1 MRRPLA
7 ALLLA
12 ALVAVAACSGD
23 DGDAGRPS
31 AQFDENSTTTVVDY
45 SGVQLGAVKG
55 TTTTTIPLTGS
66 AAILG
71 TVSGPSGPVGGA
83 TVRIERLAGSS
94 PTSVDVVSGVDGHYE
109 QRNLPGGRYR
119 VRAFLPPALAQVEPK
134 LQFVAAGAEQA
145 LDLAMTDQRSIRARA
160 AVAPATPYLGFD
172 VNLAVVIGTQR
183 VDADGVVRTVPA
195 VGVRV
200 ELDGLG
206 AWTLRSSSGGGF
218 QVPGRVTTTT
228 TFASSSSV
236 DYTDGVGQVRFA
248 LTCRAPGDPGLSV
261 NVAVTVTP
269 AAGPGEA
276 PPAPTQQVQS
286 VPLEVPGC
294 VDPYAVPDTTSTS
307 QP

>member
-7 ALLLA
+7 ALVLA
-12 ALVAVAACSGD
+12 ALVVVSACSGD
-23 DGDAGRPS
+23 DDDAGRPS
-31 AQFDENSTTTVVDY
+31 RRSEDTSTTAVVDY
-45 SGVQLGAVKG
+45 SGVVLGAVKG
-55 TTTTTIPLTGS
+55 TTTTTIPLTGTS
-66 AAILG
+66 ALVG

-94 PTSVDVVSGVDGHYE
+94 PTAIDVVSGLDGHYE

-119 VRAFLPPALAQVEPK
+119 VRAFFPPALAQVEPK
-134 LQFVAAGAEQA
+134 LQFVTAGAEQP
-145 LDLAMTDQRSIRARA
+145 LDLVMTDQRSIRARA
-160 AVAPATPYLGFD
+160 AVAPTTPYLGYD

-206 AWTLRSSSGGGF
+206 AWSLRSSSGGF
-218 QVPGRVTTTT
+218 PLPGRVTTTT
-228 TFASSSSV
+228 TFASSSPV
-236 DYTDGVGQVRFA
+236 DYTDGQGQVRFA
-248 LTCRAPGDPGLSV
+248 LTCRAPGNPGLSV

-269 AAGPGEA
+269 AAVPGE
-276 PPAPTQQVQS
+276 PPPVPTQQVQS
-286 VPLEVPGC
+286 VPLDLPDC

-307 QP
+307 EP